1 MSHYRVMVIGEDVES
16 ILAPYDENLEVP
28 KHIDRTKEKIHRE
41 FVRYYG
47 RLIAENKPVSDL
59 EKFEKLTL
67 SLDDVNEEWCK
78 GWCGQTLDEDGN
90 TLTTYNQDSKWD
102 WYEIGGRWSGS
113 FILKPG
119 MNGKMGMRS
128 LWNAD
133 KEIPSD
139 HVDQALKCEIDW
151 DEMNENDKMR
161 AGIDWDDL
169 FNPNPDACMWR
180 PEYVAKQQKI
190 HLEMYGTK
198 EEYVKRRG
206 IWTPYAVVT
215 EDGWHA
221 PGDMGWWGMSSDE
234 TEDRDKF
241 DQEFQRLLADQ
252 PDDAITTMVDC
263 HI

>member
-1 MSHYRVMVIGEDVES
+1 
-16 ILAPYDENLEVP
+16 
-28 KHIDRTKEKIHRE
+28 
-41 FVRYYG
+41 
-47 RLIAENKPVSDL
+47 
-59 EKFEKLTL
+59 
-67 SLDDVNEEWCK
+67 
-78 GWCGQTLDEDGN
+78 
-90 TLTTYNQDSKWD
+90 
-102 WYEIGGRWSGS
+102 
-113 FILKPG
+113 

-252 PDDAITTMVDC
+252 PDDALITMVDC